1 MRRSAALSLLL
12 LPLLPLPA
20 PAVAAPPAAP
30 ARPAGTHPSYADR
43 VSAQRS
49 FAQEYVKTH
58 PATLAAPADLDRF
71 LAQLQAAWAK
81 SLGSSASD
89 PALARLDSSTPL
101 TAVLALTAR
110 KEPGW
115 ARCHL
120 WSHHALPA
128 FYADVD
134 TMRSGPVAERAS
146 LIGSMSIVHV
156 LGYPVS
162 ECKLSQAEWGRFRAA
177 MDELARV
184 TGTYLDRHVY
194 TPQTH
199 KDLLQLHEYARDQRP
214 VLAVLDALRQDDL
227 ARARRELAQGYA
239 QGAHYLWY
247 LDDAGHTLA
256 DAHRARGQ
264 TDEALSVL
272 DLIARSTRVSDLSAK
287 DLGEWYAAA
296 DPRRGPER
304 YARAAARRLP
314 DLVPTGKPV
323 ELAGRY
329 VELASG
335 RPLDLASLHG
345 KTVLLDFWAT
355 WCGICLA
362 EIPRVNAIAERYGA
376 DGKLVVVGISSDALT
391 GQKAPESAVRDVA
404 QKKGMRYPVLYDRPE
419 GSLTERFGV
428 EAWPGRILIG
438 PDGRRMGAPGP
449 ISHSLSLD
457 EIEAYLAATWGP
469 RLPPA
474 SPLRPSS

>member
-12 LPLLPLPA
+12 LLLLPLPA
-20 PAVAAPPAAP
+20 PAVAGPPAAP
-30 ARPAGTHPSYADR
+30 APPAGTHPSYAER
-43 VSAQRS
+43 SSAQRR
-49 FAQEYVKTH
+49 FVEKYVKAH
-58 PATLAAPADLDRF
+58 PAALAAPADLDRF
-71 LAQLQAAWAK
+71 LVQLQAAWAK
-81 SLGSSASD
+81 SLGGSASD
-89 PALARLDSSTPL
+89 PALARLDSSIPL
-101 TAVLALTAR
+101 VAMLALTAR
-110 KEPGW
+110 KPPDW
-115 ARCHL
+115 ARCYV

-128 FYADVD
+128 FYADLD

-146 LIGSMSIVHV
+146 LIGPLSMVHV

-162 ECKLSQAEWGRFRAA
+162 ECKLPQAEWNRFRAA

-194 TPQTH
+194 TPETH
-199 KDLLQLHEYARDQRP
+199 KELLQLHEYARDQRP
-214 VLAVLDALRQDDL
+214 VLAVLDALQHDDL
-227 ARARRELAQGYA
+227 ARARRELAQGFA

-247 LDDAGHTLA
+247 LDGAGHRLV

-272 DLIARSTRVSDLSAK
+272 DLIARSTRVTDLSSE
-287 DLGEWYAAA
+287 DLKGWYVAA
-296 DPRRGPER
+296 DPRSGPER
-304 YARAAARRLP
+304 YARAAATRP
-314 DLVPTGKPV
+314 TELVPAGERV
-323 ELAGRY
+323 ELSGRY

-335 RPLDLASLHG
+335 RPLDLASLRG

-355 WCGICLA
+355 WCDICLS
-362 EIPRVNAIAERYGA
+362 EVPRVNAIAERYGA
-376 DGKLVVVGISSDALT
+376 GSKLVVVGISSDALT

-438 PDGRRMGAPGP
+438 PDGRRLGPPGP
-449 ISHSLSLD
+449 IPHNLSLD
-457 EIEAYLAATWGP
+457 EIETYLATTWRPAPGS
-469 RLPPA
+469 PP
-474 SPLRPSS
+474 RPSS